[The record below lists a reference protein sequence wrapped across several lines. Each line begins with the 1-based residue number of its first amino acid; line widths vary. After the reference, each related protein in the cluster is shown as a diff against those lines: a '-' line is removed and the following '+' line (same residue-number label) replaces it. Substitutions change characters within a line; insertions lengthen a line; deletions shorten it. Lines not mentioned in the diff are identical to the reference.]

1 MKTIAGAAALLAL
14 GAVGTAYAGPS
25 EDEILRM
32 FIPAEISLVKD
43 GDEYSFQS
51 DLAVPF
57 YTFDDDEPGVSNCT
71 GTCTE
76 TWWPV
81 RAKKSDARAQGA
93 WTLIER
99 EEGRPQWAYKGQ
111 PIYYYLHD
119 QAGTKAGDGIDGKWH
134 VLKP

>member
-1 MKTIAGAAALLAL
+1 MKIMFYLGAFFALLLIENVNA
-14 GAVGTAYAGPS
+14 APS

-32 FIPAEISLVKD
+32 FIPSDISLVKD
-43 GDEYSFQS
+43 GGKYSFQS
-51 DLAVPF
+51 DQAVPF
-57 YTFDDDEPGVSNCT
+57 YTFDDDDPGVSNCLDV
-71 GTCTE
+71 CAE

-81 RAKKSDARAQGA
+81 RAKRVDARAEGP

-99 EEGRPQWAYKGQ
+99 DDGRPQWAYKGQ

-119 QAGTKAGDGIDGKWH
+119 KAGTKAGDSIDGKWH